1 MDLKYEI
8 GIDDARAYSE
18 YFVNNNSEFNKK
30 INSNRRRFIYTTII
44 SIIGVGLFAWRGQLI
59 TSVVFGAVAI
69 GFLVVY
75 ISYPYFS
82 RKRALSKLVNQSE
95 QVLKGGFSKQK
106 LSVTDEGMVY
116 KTSSGESNFKW
127 DKLENVINTDQH
139 LFLIIHSFGAVIVPK
154 RDFVTDPDFQQLMT
168 LVKTYFTKIEE
179 VTK

>member
-154 RDFVTDPDFQQLMT
+154 RAFATDPDFQQLMT